1 MKMAIKW
8 MIAVALMVASIIFI
22 WNGFGLFSE
31 ENKVQQPSKP
41 LCIQPETRV
50 TEEEWTIVLI
60 VNKYC
65 KGNVWEAM
73 AILVKQYEPGKL
85 YIGQLIQLP

>member
-8 MIAVALMVASIIFI
+8 MIAVALMAASIIFM

-50 TEEEWTIVLI
+50 TREEWTIVLI
-60 VNKYC
+60 ANKYC
-65 KGNVWEAM
+65 KGKVWEAM
-73 AILVKQYEPGKL
+73 AILVEQYEPAEL
-85 YIGQLIQLP
+85 YYGQLIRLP

>member
-1 MKMAIKW
+1 MVIKW
-8 MIAVALMVASIIFI
+8 MIAVALMVAVIIFI
-22 WNGFGLFSE
+22 QNGFGLFSSE
-31 ENKVQQPSKP
+31 EKVPQPSQP

-65 KGNVWEAM
+65 KGKVWEAM
-73 AILVKQYEPGKL
+73 EILVERYEPGKL
-85 YIGQLIQLP
+85 YVGQLIQLP